1 MGNRLNEVSMISVR
15 RILCPVDF
23 SEFSKHAFDHAV
35 VLAKWYEAE
44 LVVLH
49 VAPLLAVFPVPGGT
63 TRENLEP
70 FDADA
75 MAKELRSFVG
85 GAAEALPRL
94 RMIVRAGAAA
104 STILD
109 CAREVEA
116 DLLVLGTHGRTGF
129 ERFMLG
135 SVTEKVILKATSP
148 VFTVPRGVDA
158 GPHGGVFRRI
168 LCGVDFSDAS
178 SQALQYALSLAAEAN
193 GRLTLLH
200 VVEWMPDTT
209 VPIQPHFDFQRYGE
223 SLVAEA
229 RARLTQLVPRETR
242 EWCDIDTS
250 VRVGKPYQEILGRA
264 TQESADLIVMGVQGR
279 GPVDRMLFGSTT
291 QHVVRKAPCPV
302 LTVRP

>member
-1 MGNRLNEVSMISVR
+1 MTRIH

-23 SEFSKHAFDHAV
+23 SEFSKHALDHAV
-35 VLAKWYEAE
+35 VLARWYEAE

-49 VAPLLAVFPVPGGT
+49 VAPLVAVFPLPGGT
-63 TRENLEP
+63 TRANLEA
-70 FDADA
+70 FDPDV
-75 MAKELRSFVG
+75 MTRELRSFVG
-85 GAAEALPRL
+85 GAVEALPRL
-94 RMIVRAGAAA
+94 QMIVRAGAPA
-104 STILD
+104 SLILE

-148 VFTVPRGVDA
+148 VLTVPRGVDN
-158 GPHGGVFRRI
+158 GPDGGVFRNI

-178 SQALQYALSLAAEAN
+178 LRALQYALSLASEAT

-200 VVEWMPDTT
+200 VVEWMPETT

-223 SLVAEA
+223 SLVSEA
-229 RARLTQLVPRETR
+229 RARLTQLVPDEIR
-242 EWCDIDTS
+242 EWCEIDIS
-250 VRVGKPYQEILGRA
+250 VRVGKPYQEILGTA
-264 TQESADLIVMGVQGR
+264 TRGAADLIVMGVQGR

>member
-1 MGNRLNEVSMISVR
+1 LKEVSMIGVR
-15 RILCPVDF
+15 RILCPIDF
-23 SEFSKHAFDHAV
+23 SEFSKHALDHAV

-49 VAPLLAVFPVPGGT
+49 VVPLMAVFPVPGGT
-63 TRENLEP
+63 TRENLEA

-75 MAKELRSFVG
+75 MTKELRSFVG
-85 GAAEALPRL
+85 SAAEALPRL
-94 RMIVRAGAAA
+94 QMIVRAGAPAA
-104 STILD
+104 MILD

-148 VFTVPRGVDA
+148 VLTVPRGVDA
-158 GPHGGVFRRI
+158 GPDGGVFRRL

-178 SQALQYALSLAAEAN
+178 LRALQYALSLAAEAN
-193 GRLTLLH
+193 GRLILLH

-223 SLVAEA
+223 
-229 RARLTQLVPRETR
+229 
-242 EWCDIDTS
+242 
-250 VRVGKPYQEILGRA
+250 
-264 TQESADLIVMGVQGR
+264 
-279 GPVDRMLFGSTT
+279 
-291 QHVVRKAPCPV
+291 
-302 LTVRP
+302 